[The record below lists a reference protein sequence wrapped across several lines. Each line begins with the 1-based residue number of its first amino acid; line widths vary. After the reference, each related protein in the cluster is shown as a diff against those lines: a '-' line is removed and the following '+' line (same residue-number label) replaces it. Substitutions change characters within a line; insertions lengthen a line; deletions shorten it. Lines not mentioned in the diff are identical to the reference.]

1 MRSVHSGWW
10 EHKAFSTM
18 CELQELFSYCLWLV
32 ISFTSDSFLSLLP
45 RSILRKRLRASPA
58 DFQNTLFLGVALF
71 LLCLTNLFAL
81 MSLTP
86 VYSPYLSKTSRLS
99 LSFPSCAMACK
110 LPSGSNLGSVIVIGI
125 MFVYISFSV
134 SQL

>member
-10 EHKAFSTM
+10 EHKVFSTM
-18 CELQELFSYCLWLV
+18 CELQELFSYCLSVV
-32 ISFTSDSFLSLLP
+32 ISFTSDSFLSLDQYSEKDWEGPQQISKAL
-45 RSILRKRLRASPA
+45 SFLVSPSS
-58 DFQNTLFLGVALF
+58 LLLG
-71 LLCLTNLFAL
+71 LTSLFAL
-81 MSLTP
+81 MSITP

-99 LSFPSCAMACK
+99 LSFPSCTLAWK

-125 MFVYISFSV
+125 MFIYISFSV